1 MLKDES
7 ILGYLRRG
15 STEKQNDTCISFYS
29 PLCSVELQEVK
40 SIDASI
46 FSSGITTHNGP
57 IRFAE
62 KTSQNIISADLL
74 WEKNTVPTKKTS
86 WKRRIIREVNRAN
99 IQMDVLTFSFFFSTS
114 ISAHIVGSLI
124 GMWVHLYVAA
134 HGLYSSWWLD
144 VCLMRKWDF
153 FYTENEILLLW
164 SQRPA

>member
-29 PLCSVELQEVK
+29 LCSVEHREVK

-74 WEKNTVPTKKTS
+74 WEKNTVPTEKTS
-86 WKRRIIREVNRAN
+86 WKKQIIREAN
-99 IQMDVLTFSFFFSTS
+99 MTKI
-114 ISAHIVGSLI
+114 
-124 GMWVHLYVAA
+124 
-134 HGLYSSWWLD
+134 
-144 VCLMRKWDF
+144 
-153 FYTENEILLLW
+153 
-164 SQRPA
+164 